1 MAAALPPAPTPG
13 ACDEQRVALLCL
25 FSSSLLSPPAAA
37 ALEPQVRALQHRSCG
52 AVGRRPQSRCRRRAR
67 RSGAAPRRT
76 ARRARA
82 PRMQEGRSPHHRP
95 GWSGASDVRD
105 SGHGSIAIA
114 IALLLTMAS
123 LQGLAKAVA
132 AAVAKARGHATA
144 GRAGGPPAGGR
155 HGHRGQATEG
165 RLRVCT
171 QTGASSRR
179 V

>member
-1 MAAALPPAPTPG
+1 MAAVLPPAPTPG
-13 ACDEQRVALLCL
+13 ACDEQRVTLLCL
-25 FSSSLLSPPAAA
+25 FSSSLLLPRLGTPGSCAAT
-37 ALEPQVRALQHRSCG
+37 PHRSCG